1 MLKIKEKKEK
11 NWLIKSNDTPQYNAR
26 VQEIASALCIN
37 TVVAKLLYN
46 RGYTDVESAKA
57 FIYMESEMLMN
68 PFKMKDLT
76 KGIDGIRAAIER
88 GEKITVYGDYDV
100 DGVTSVC
107 TLYLYLK
114 SLGADVDYYIPNR
127 AGEGYGVSTQA
138 IDAIKE
144 NGCRL
149 IITVDTGTT
158 AVEEVEYAK
167 SIGIDFIVTDCL
179 NGHSVFDC
187 LQFSQRFHFF
197 FLSCATLFF
206 YI

>member
-11 NWLIKSNDTPQYNAR
+11 NWLIKSSDSAEYRRATA
-26 VQEIASALCIN
+26 EIASELGIN
-37 TVVAKLLYN
+37 PVVAKLLYN
-46 RGYTDVESAKA
+46 RGYTTPASAKA
-57 FIYMESEMLMN
+57 FVYMESEMLLD
-68 PFKMKDLT
+68 PFKMMDVER
-76 KGIDGIRAAIER
+76 GIDGIADAIRR

-114 SLGADVDYYIPNR
+114 SLGAKVDYYIPSR

-144 NGCRL
+144 NGSSL

-167 SIGIDFIVTDCL
+167 SIGL
-179 NGHSVFDC
+179 
-187 LQFSQRFHFF
+187 SQLKTARFHQA
-197 FLSCATLFF
+197 LWTLR
-206 YI
+206 